1 MTPDQIRRARAKLG
15 LTQKQFAEMLDTD
28 PTTAR
33 RMEMQPDAK
42 THRSPPARATRLIQA
57 YLDGYR
63 PKDWPVKNP
72 TLNQDGKPNHSTK
85 KRTTQSK
92 G

>member
-1 MTPDQIRRARAKLG
+1 MTPDQIRRARSKLG

-33 RMEMQPDAK
+33 RMEMQPDTK
-42 THRSPPARATRLIQA
+42 THRQPPARAVRLIQA

-63 PKDWPVKNP
+63 PRDWPTQKSD
-72 TLNQDGKPNHSTK
+72 LNQDGKPNHTTK
-85 KRTTQSK
+85 KRNTQSK